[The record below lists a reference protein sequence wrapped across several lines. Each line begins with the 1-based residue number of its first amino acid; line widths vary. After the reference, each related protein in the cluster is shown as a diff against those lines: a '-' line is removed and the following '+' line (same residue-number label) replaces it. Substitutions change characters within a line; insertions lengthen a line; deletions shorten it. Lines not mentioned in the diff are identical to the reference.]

1 MLFDNGWNR
10 PSVNRSRAVIIN
22 SKTGEL
28 EWEYRAQNPN
38 GFYSAY
44 QGAAQMLPNG
54 NVLITSTNTG
64 HIFEVTRGKKP
75 HVVWE
80 YVSPWTLKGPVAL
93 LEDSHSFDDP
103 TGLEDINIMSNF
115 VHRAFRYGKDYPGL
129 KGRDLSKAQVL
140 FPKAPKWYELWD
152 KAAMLKPAEIR

>member
-1 MLFDNGWNR
+1 M
-10 PSVNRSRAVIIN
+10 
-22 SKTGEL
+22 
-28 EWEYRAQNPN
+28 
-38 GFYSAY
+38 
-44 QGAAQMLPNG
+44 
-54 NVLITSTNTG
+54 
-64 HIFEVTRGKKP
+64 
-75 HVVWE
+75 VWE

-152 KAAMLKPAEIR
+152 KASRQGGGQDSVPSPGVRLRLGRTKESSRSGPSPCSEESLARKAKNVRCSDVLTCNREEL